1 MVQRK
6 QYTTDL
12 KEEEWA
18 VLEPYLQR
26 LMPERGRGRKTHYR
40 LRTLIDAVRYI
51 LRNGCTWRDLPGDFP
66 PVAERVLSLCQV
78 ARRWAV
84 AQAEQTS

>member
-12 KEEEWA
+12 KEAEWK
-18 VLEPYLQR
+18 VLEPYL
-26 LMPERGRGRKTHYR
+26 LKLIPEPKRGRKTSYK
-40 LRTLIDAVRYI
+40 LRKLIDAVRYV

-66 PVAERVLSLCQV
+66 PVAERVLPLCQV
-78 ARRWAV
+78 ASSRGM
-84 AQAEQTS
+84 AQAQ